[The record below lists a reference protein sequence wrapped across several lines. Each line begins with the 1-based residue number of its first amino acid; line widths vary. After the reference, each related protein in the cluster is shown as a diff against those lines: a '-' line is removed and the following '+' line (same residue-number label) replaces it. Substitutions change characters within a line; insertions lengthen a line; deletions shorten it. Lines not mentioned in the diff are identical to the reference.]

1 MIAIIG
7 THRDDILYFD
17 SIISNKKTRMMFDK
31 YEVIEGMIFNQEVLL
46 TYGVFTSYLSSACIM
61 HLLDTNF
68 VNLVIVVGKCKA
80 FSKDL
85 KIGDILVSRE
95 TFIGDVNQ
103 IENASSLLGQIPGLG
118 RSFPT
123 QKDVIDYLE
132 KAFQKRTINNY
143 KIGTI
148 ISTNTVYQKREELVN
163 IMDGDSIFGYSE
175 HVGLDSISGGCAVAC
190 SVQKVPFISVKV
202 IDKKLDDKYN
212 VENYLKVLESFS
224 NVGRAVVTLIGDI
237 GRKDVMRAR

>member
-17 SIISNKKTRMMFDK
+17 SILSGRKTKMIFDK

-46 TYGVFTSYLSSACIM
+46 TYGVFTSYLSSAFIM
-61 HLLDTNF
+61 HILDTNF

-80 FSKDL
+80 FTKDL
-85 KIGDILVSRE
+85 KLGDILVSKE
-95 TFIGDVNQ
+95 TVLGDVNQ
-103 IENASSLLGQIPGLG
+103 IENASSLLGQIPGFS
-118 RSFPT
+118 RVFPT

-132 KAFQKRTINNY
+132 KAFQKRTVNNY
-143 KIGTI
+143 YIGTFV
-148 ISTNTVYQKREELVN
+148 SSNTVYQKRSELEH
-163 IMDGDSIFGYSE
+163 IMSGDSLYGYDKY
-175 HVGLDSISGGCAVAC
+175 VGLDSISGGCAVAC
-190 SVQKVPFISVKV
+190 SVQKVPFITVKV

-212 VENYLKVLESFS
+212 VENYLKVLESYS

-237 GRKDVMRAR
+237 GRKDVMRIR